1 MDRTLKI
8 IKANYQ
14 RAFKEVGVDITTEQ
28 WVLIDTLYKSN
39 GVSQNDLASG
49 SFKDAPTV
57 SRIIDL
63 LCKKE
68 ITERQRFENDRR
80 RYKIFLTDKGKE
92 AYEKALPKVK
102 ELRAKGWNG
111 LTEEDYVHYFRIMER
126 IFNNFQQNEK

>member
-14 RAFKEVGVDITTEQ
+14 RAFKEVGLDITTEQ
-28 WVLIDTLYKSN
+28 WVLIDNLYKSN

-80 RYKIFLTDKGKE
+80 RYKIFLTEKGKE

-102 ELRAKGWNG
+102 ELRAKGWDG
-111 LTEEDYVHYFRIMER
+111 LTEEDYVHYFRIMEN
-126 IFNNFQQNEK
+126 IFNNFQQSEK